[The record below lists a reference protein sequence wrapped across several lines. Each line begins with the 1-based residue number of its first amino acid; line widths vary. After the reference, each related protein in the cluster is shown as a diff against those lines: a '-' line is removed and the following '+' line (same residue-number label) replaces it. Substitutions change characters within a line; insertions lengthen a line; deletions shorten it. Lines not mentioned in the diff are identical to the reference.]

1 MADREG
7 LPLGRFEAG
16 DPSFVDAI
24 RRFHDADALAGFAA
38 TWLDDPRP
46 EARRLLFE
54 YLDRPLNAFRH
65 EGLVKRLFKR
75 AEAAGDDLLMARFL
89 VLFDRSNR
97 RARSLPGGL
106 GAEETLVQPRG
117 TTMPRDR
124 MVAVPRR
131 PGPSQTA
138 GEPRPD
144 WAARLK
150 LDWAGELKRADVRD
164 LPEAL
169 AGLEAFRL
177 FSPATRAYL
186 GRRAWRYFR
195 KLGREHPGRYV
206 AAACEALVLYR
217 DEDTADGPAL
227 LDRRG
232 LVHLLFHHHPAMEER
247 AAGYVVRPGR
257 STAELEPAPIYR
269 ELWAQA
275 PEAVAGLLAT
285 TRSTVVRHW
294 AASLVEADPD
304 RHCFALPP
312 GDWLDLLGHADPRV
326 AALAAERLDEA
337 GGLEDVGV
345 DRWVALVASTDDPDA
360 LESLCGSM
368 ARNVDASRATL
379 AQAVALAGL
388 KPLPA
393 ARLGFSWLQGREIG
407 PGDLRGVLGLVGA
420 ACDAQRPA
428 MLGWLRGVVAGSPG
442 FEPSMVV
449 AFLDSP
455 HSDARREGWD
465 WFRSDPRAGDD
476 VESWRKLLESPHA
489 DVRLALLKELEARAG
504 RPDDPTRIGRGLD
517 PEALRQFW
525 ANLLLD
531 PRMGSRARPLAVRQV
546 VRRLETV
553 PGEGPELFPLLVA
566 ALRSGRGPE
575 RRSGLA
581 AIVRLIEALPEFEA
595 MARSGV
601 AELQIGEGAGKVPRA

>member
-38 TWLDDPRP
+38 TWIDDPRP
-46 EARRLLFE
+46 EARRLLFD

-75 AEAAGDDLLMARFL
+75 AEAAGDDPLMARFL

-97 RARSLPGGL
+97 RERSLPGGAL
-106 GAEETLVQPRG
+106 PEEILVQPRG
-117 TTMPRDR
+117 TTMPRDL
-124 MVAVPRR
+124 MVVAPRR
-131 PGPSQTA
+131 PGVGGRA
-138 GEPRPD
+138 REPRPD

-164 LPEAL
+164 LPEVL
-169 AGLEAFRL
+169 AKLEPYRL
-177 FSPATRAYL
+177 FRPATRAYL

-195 KLGREHPGRYV
+195 KLGRDHPGRYV
-206 AAACEALVLYR
+206 AAACEALTLYR
-217 DEDTADGPAL
+217 DEDTSDGPSL

-232 LVHLLFHHHPAMEER
+232 LVHLLFHHHPALQER
-247 AAGYVVRPGR
+247 PAGYVVRPGR
-257 STAELEPAPIYR
+257 STADLEPAPIFP

-275 PEAVAGLLAT
+275 PESVAGLLAT
-285 TRSTVVRHW
+285 TRSRVVRRW
-294 AASLVEADPD
+294 AASLVEADPG
-304 RHCFALPP
+304 RHRPALPP
-312 GDWLDLLGHADPRV
+312 GEWLALLGHADPRV
-326 AALAAERLDEA
+326 AALAAEMLDEA

-345 DRWVALVASTDDPDA
+345 DRWVALVASTDDPDS
-360 LESLCGSM
+360 LESLCGWI

-379 AQAVALAGL
+379 AQAVTLAGL
-388 KPLPA
+388 APLPA
-393 ARLGFSWLQGREIG
+393 ARLGFSWLKAREIEA
-407 PGDLRGVLGLVGA
+407 GDLRRLLGLVGA

-428 MLGWLRGVVAGSPG
+428 MLGWLREVVAGSSG

-449 AFLDSP
+449 ALLDSP
-455 HSDARREGWD
+455 HPDARREGWD
-465 WFRSDPRAGDD
+465 WFRSDPRAVDD

-489 DVRLALLKELEARAG
+489 DVRLALAKELEARAG
-504 RPDDPTRIGRGLD
+504 RLDDPTRIGRGLD

-525 ANLLLD
+525 ANVLLD
-531 PRMGSRARPLAVRQV
+531 PRTSNRARPLAIRQV
-546 VRRLETV
+546 LRRLEAV

-581 AIVRLIEALPEFEA
+581 AIVRLVEVRPEFEA
-595 MARSGV
+595 VARSGV
-601 AELQIGEGAGKVPRA
+601 PELQIGQGAGKVPRA